1 MTSRDP
7 HESRDRPAPEDGHP
21 RAGSA
26 GQPEPLLQGT
36 LWRIQAASGAEG
48 QPRPIPED
56 VEATLRFEAGRV
68 AGSGGCNRF
77 SAECRIDGERLEIG
91 LIASTMMA
99 CPEPAASIEAAVLQ
113 ALALIATWA
122 VEEGS
127 LVLRDADGLDRLVLD
142 RVVEPTL
149 MGPSWQATGVNNG
162 RGGVASLV
170 AGTAIDATF
179 GEDGRV
185 SGRAGCNRYHG
196 PFRVDGPRLGIGP
209 LASTRMAC
217 PDEVMEQEAA
227 FLAAMG
233 RATTFRIDG
242 DRLELRDDDGALQ
255 VSFGAGS

>member
-1 MTSRDP
+1 MTGRGSSQPPERRDP
-7 HESRDRPAPEDGHP
+7 RSPSM
-21 RAGSA
+21 AGI
-26 GQPEPLLQGT
+26 
-36 LWRIQAASGAEG
+36 LWRAHAVVGPDG
-48 QPRPIPED
+48 QLLAIPHD
-56 VEATLRFEAGRV
+56 VEVSVRFEGGRV
-68 AGSGGCNRF
+68 AGSGGCNRI
-77 SAECRIDGERLEIG
+77 SAEYRLDGDRLSLG
-91 LIASTMMA
+91 PVAATMMA
-99 CPEPAASIEAAVLQ
+99 CPEPAASIEATVLQ

-149 MGPSWQATGVNNG
+149 VGPSWQATGVNNG

-217 PDEVMEQEAA
+217 PDEAVMEQEAA

-255 VSFGAGS
+255 VSFGAGSWPGHMGT